1 MKKIVDKIKL
11 IESAVIVA
19 EFWGVTPSELVGFT
33 GSFVKPE
40 KKEEWNKIAEEVQE
54 FYKLPVEERLNKA
67 GFTVSKLKGEK

>member
-1 MKKIVDKIKL
+1 MEKIMDKIKL

-19 EFWGVTPSELVGFT
+19 KFWGVTPSELVGFV

-54 FYKLPVEERLNKA
+54 FYILPIEERARKI
-67 GFTVSKLKGEK
+67 GFTLSKLKQ